1 MKKRTVEVELTDEQS
16 RAVDR
21 NIERLEKEGFF
32 DIFGDKDQDD
42 NKDILASERNDH
54 LDQVYQDIPHQD
66 EPKKINSLEEQNP
79 FLPNYNVPGEN
90 ATDPL
95 QPPIENP
102 FIPGFQNKTEEPPI
116 ENPFIPKFSSFTE
129 TDDRFE
135 CKTTDKGRLCKR
147 TPGK

>member
-1 MKKRTVEVELTDEQS
+1 MKKHVVEVELTEEQS

-42 NKDILASERNDH
+42 NKDILP
-54 LDQVYQDIPHQD
+54 VYQDTPHQDQPHQD
-66 EPKKINSLEEQNP
+66 EPKTLEEQNP
-79 FLPNYNVPGEN
+79 LLPNFDVPGEGI
-90 ATDPL
+90 DDSL

-102 FIPGFQNKTEEPPI
+102 FIPGFQNKTEEPKE
-116 ENPFIPKFSSFTE
+116 ENPFIPSFTE

-135 CKTTDKGRLCKR
+135 CKTTEKGRICKR
-147 TPGK
+147 KK